1 MLILHWSVIMTP
13 NINTPNINTKS
24 DYTVGETILRINNV
38 NAGYGEKPILKDLNA
53 EIHNIIRP
61 GKTQGQVV
69 GLLGPSGVGK
79 TTLFKLLAGLKQPDS
94 GEILADGKPI
104 ERGTVGV
111 VAQQYPLFAHRT
123 VLGNL
128 VVAGQQAGLSG
139 SICVNKAKEMLARFG
154 IDDQANKYPSQLSG
168 GQRQRVAISQQFMC
182 SDHFLLMDEPFSGLD
197 LIAIEKVSQ
206 FIREIAA
213 SDELKTIVI
222 VTHDI
227 DAAMT
232 VCDTLWMMGRDRD
245 AQGNLLPGARI
256 QKIYDLAAAGLAWQ
270 ENISTR
276 PDFLQLLA
284 EIKAAFV
291 RL

>member
-1 MLILHWSVIMTP
+1 MTP
-13 NINTPNINTKS
+13 NINTKN
-24 DYTVGETILRINNV
+24 DYTIGETILKISNV
-38 NAGYGEKPILKDLNA
+38 NAGYGDKPILKDLNA

-61 GKTQGQVV
+61 GRTQGQVV

-104 ERGTVGV
+104 QRGTVGV

-123 VLGNL
+123 VGGNL
-128 VVAGQQAGLSG
+128 IVAGQQAGLSRAE
-139 SICVNKAKEMLARFG
+139 SQKKAAEMLARFG
-154 IDDQANKYPSQLSG
+154 IDDQAKKYPSQLSG
-168 GQRQRVAISQQFMC
+168 GQRQRVAIAQQFMC

-197 LIAIEKVSQ
+197 LIAIEKVSG

-213 SDELKTIVI
+213 TDELKTIVI

-232 VCDTLWMMGRDRD
+232 VCDTLWMMGRDYSP
-245 AQGNLLPGARI
+245 AGEKMPGARI
-256 QKIYDLAAAGLAWQ
+256 QKIYDLAAAGLAWRDD
-270 ENISTR
+270 ISTD
-276 PDFLQLLA
+276 PDFLKMLA
-284 EIKAAFV
+284 EIKTAFV

>member
-1 MLILHWSVIMTP
+1 MNS
-13 NINTPNINTKS
+13 S
-24 DYTVGETILRINNV
+24 DSNEYEIGETILKISNV
-38 NAGYGEKPILKDLNA
+38 NAGYGDKPILKDLNA
-53 EIHNIIRP
+53 EIKNIIRP

-79 TTLFKLLAGLKQPDS
+79 TTLFKLLAGLKQPES
-94 GEILADGKPI
+94 GEILVGEKPI

-128 VVAGQQAGLSG
+128 VVAGGQAGLSG
-139 SICVNKAKEMLARFG
+139 SESHKKSMEMLARFG
-154 IDDQANKYPSQLSG
+154 IDDQAKKYPSQLSG
-168 GQRQRVAISQQFMC
+168 GQRQRVAIAQQFMC

-197 LIAIEKVSQ
+197 LIAIERVSQ

-213 SDELKTIVI
+213 TDELKTIVI

-232 VCDTLWMMGRDRD
+232 VCDTLWMMGRDYSPS
-245 AQGNLLPGARI
+245 GEKLPGARI
-256 QKIYDLAAAGLAWQ
+256 QKIYDLAAAGLA
-270 ENISTR
+270 
-276 PDFLQLLA
+276 
-284 EIKAAFV
+284 FV